1 MSWIFWATIG
11 YFFNSIASVVDKSL
25 LGRKQLDNP
34 AVYTFAISCLGLLSL
49 LLIPFG
55 WQNPNTIGWIW
66 GLLSG
71 TCFTA
76 ALWTM
81 FTVLKAGE
89 ASRVPAYIGSLN
101 PIFVFLASF
110 LLIGERLEPWHLSAF
125 FVLVLGGF
133 MMVGGPGGLNRR
145 SLVLATASSI
155 LFGLAFVFIKLSFM
169 EVTFVTGLVVT
180 RIGGFISSLLLLL
193 IPGTLN
199 SFGHMVGKTT
209 GGLKFSFIA
218 GQASGAVSGVLN
230 SYAVSLAA
238 SVTLVEALQGMQYV
252 FILIMALVL
261 SHKWPQVLREEFS
274 RETLVRK
281 ILGTILI
288 AGGLWWL
295 SWG

>member
-1 MSWIFWATIG
+1 MSWIAWATIG
-11 YFFNSIASVVDKSL
+11 YFFNSIVSVVDKSL
-25 LGRKQLDNP
+25 LNRKQLDNP

-49 LLIPFG
+49 LLMPFG
-55 WQNPNTIGWIW
+55 WQNPNTMGWVY

-71 TCFTA
+71 VCFTV

-81 FTVLKAGE
+81 FTVLKTGE

-110 LLIGERLEPWHLSAF
+110 VLIGERLAHYQVAAF

-133 MMVGGPGGLNRR
+133 MMVGGPGGLSRK
-145 SLVLATASSI
+145 SLFLATLSSI
-155 LFGLAFVFIKLSFM
+155 IFGLAFVFIKLTFF
-169 EVTFVTGLVVT
+169 EATFVTGLVVT
-180 RIGGFISSLLLLL
+180 RIGGFLSSLLLLL
-193 IPGTLN
+193 IPGTWD

-209 GGLKFSFIA
+209 NGLRFSFIA
-218 GQASGAVSGVLN
+218 GQASGAISGVLN
-230 SYAVSLAA
+230 SYAVSLA
-238 SVTLVEALQGMQYV
+238 SVTLVESLQGMQYV
-252 FILIMALVL
+252 FILIMALVV
-261 SHKWPQVLREEFS
+261 SYKWPSILKEEFS
-274 RETLVRK
+274 KETLVRK